1 MTPQPQPPPIP
12 GSFGPLPGPDPSQ
25 RKKTNIVVWVLLG
38 IAGLIVAGVL
48 LAAGSAY
55 YFVKQVAG
63 SGNPAMAIA
72 KIVTTLNPDLE
83 VISIDGDTVRVR
95 VKSSGQETE
104 INISDIRKGK
114 IDIKS
119 PEGRVVIGGTA
130 RMPDWLPK
138 YPGMEGDPVTQVE
151 SRSKG
156 KGTLVFHTGDS
167 VEKVAQWYEQ
177 TLQSEHF
184 TVERKADNTGAGS
197 IKLDAVVIKG
207 ESGAKDVL
215 VTIVDGTLVTLVYS
229 LGGAN

>member
-1 MTPQPQPPPIP
+1 M
-12 GSFGPLPGPDPSQ
+12 

-38 IAGLIVAGVL
+38 IAGLLVAGVL
-48 LAAGSAY
+48 IVAGSAY

-63 SGNPAMAIA
+63 TGNPAMAIA
-72 KIVTTLNPDLE
+72 KIITTLNPDLE
-83 VISIDGDTVRVR
+83 VISMDGDTVKVR

-119 PEGRVVIGGTA
+119 PDGRVVIGGNA
-130 RMPDWLPK
+130 KMPDWLPK

-151 SRSKG
+151 STSKG
-156 KGTLVFHTGDS
+156 KGTLVFRTGDS

-177 TLQSEHF
+177 TLRSEHF
-184 TVERKADNTGAGS
+184 TVERKMSNAGADS
-197 IKLDAVVIKG
+197 IKIDAVVIKA
-207 ESGAKDVL
+207 ESGAKDVV
-215 VTIVDGTLVTLVYS
+215 VTIVDGALVTLVYS